1 MKIRVFLLG
10 LFAMFLFGC
19 NMLGTKEANETNKQP
34 ETKTE
39 VKKSYKFNAG
49 ETVVAKWSQNSF
61 FEGKIETVTDAKIKI
76 NWSDGSNASEVDV
89 ADVFPLPKAGEKPD
103 VKVGDVVLA
112 KVSSGNYW
120 NGAEITK
127 IEGDV
132 YVVKVINGES
142 SNISSEKLIKVPAAV
157 AANFKEEAKQADFLK
172 AAQANKPAP
181 PADYKPKA
189 GDKVLGEWSTNS
201 WYQAKVQKVGG
212 SKATLVW
219 EDGSK
224 PSEVDLEKVLP
235 MPDAKSE
242 MPKEN
247 QYLLVKPES
256 GTKWYYAQTVSV
268 KDGNVEVKSADGKTR
283 TVKAGS
289 FILLN

>member
-1 MKIRVFLLG
+1 MKTRIVLLG
-10 LFAMFLFGC
+10 LSALFLFGC
-19 NMLGTKEANETNKQP
+19 SILGTKESKETNKQP
-34 ETKTE
+34 DTKTE
-39 VKKSYKFNAG
+39 VKKKFNAG

-61 FEGKIETVTDAKIKI
+61 FEGKVDTVTDAKIKI

-89 ADVFPLPKAGEKPD
+89 ADVFPLPNTGEKPD
-103 VKVGDVVLA
+103 VKVGDIVLA

-132 YVVKVINGES
+132 YAVKVIKGES
-142 SNISSEKLIKVPAAV
+142 SNLSSEKIIKLPAAV
-157 AANFKEEAKQADFLK
+157 AANFKEEAKQGDFLK
-172 AAQANKPAP
+172 AAQANKPTP

-201 WYQAKVQKVGG
+201 WYQAKVQKVGA
-212 SKATLVW
+212 SKATLAW

-247 QYLLVKPES
+247 QYLLVKPEA

-268 KDGNVEVKSADGKTR
+268 KDGNVEVKSSDGKTR
-283 TVKAGS
+283 TVKAGA